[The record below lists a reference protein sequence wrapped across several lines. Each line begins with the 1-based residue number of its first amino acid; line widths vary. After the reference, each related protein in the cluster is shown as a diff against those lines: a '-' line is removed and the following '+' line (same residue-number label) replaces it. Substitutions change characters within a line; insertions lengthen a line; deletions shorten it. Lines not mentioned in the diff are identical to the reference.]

1 MDEPTFEESVM
12 GPVEIPAVLLITLPT
27 RILSVPEAT
36 VVIRLAPE
44 TLDTVYVQKGPG
56 ASYGT
61 VVSS

>member
-1 MDEPTFEESVM
+1 M
-12 GPVEIPAVLLITLPT
+12 GPVEMPAVLLITLPT